1 MKKVLIT
8 GGSSFLGR
16 NVIENFTDFQFT
28 ALINE
33 QKLNY
38 KNVENIKLDSYSQ
51 INEIIEVENFDYVF
65 HFASQRHISED
76 LKSIDEYIKVN
87 IKFGVTILQAL
98 KKSNIKL
105 FIYSSSLWQD
115 LLGEQKNLY
124 TLSKQ
129 HFDDYLKY
137 FSIESKFN
145 ILSLRIGDQYGK
157 NDFRNKIIPYIK
169 NNENNE
175 KIEFNS
181 NGEHLLSLVHIADI
195 LKAIESKL
203 SNSEIKKYEILRLCS
218 HPITIKEFIEIYKK
232 TREKT
237 FTPIYGQLSNDLY
250 QKEDFIERV
259 RENIWLNT
267 VDIVDGL
274 KSL

>member
-65 HFASQRHISED
+65 HFASQRHVSDD

-98 KKSNIKL
+98 K
-105 FIYSSSLWQD
+105 
-115 LLGEQKNLY
+115 NL
-124 TLSKQ
+124 
-129 HFDDYLKY
+129 
-137 FSIESKFN
+137 I
-145 ILSLRIGDQYGK
+145 
-157 NDFRNKIIPYIK
+157 
-169 NNENNE
+169 
-175 KIEFNS
+175 
-181 NGEHLLSLVHIADI
+181 
-195 LKAIESKL
+195 
-203 SNSEIKKYEILRLCS
+203 
-218 HPITIKEFIEIYKK
+218 
-232 TREKT
+232 
-237 FTPIYGQLSNDLY
+237 
-250 QKEDFIERV
+250 
-259 RENIWLNT
+259 
-267 VDIVDGL
+267 
-274 KSL
+274 

>member
-51 INEIIEVENFDYVF
+51 INETIEMENFDYVF
-65 HFASQRHISED
+65 HFASQRHVSDD

-203 SNSEIKKYEILRLCS
+203 SNSESKKYEILRLCS
-218 HPITIKEFIEIYKK
+218 NPITIKEFIEIYKK